1 MIWGPS
7 VVMSYLYSV
16 ISILETVSDI
26 VVFGI
31 IAMELI
37 FGVFCAIS
45 IWAKDV
51 ILKSLR
57 LV

>member
-31 IAMELI
+31 IAMALI
-37 FGVFCAIS
+37 FGVFWAIS